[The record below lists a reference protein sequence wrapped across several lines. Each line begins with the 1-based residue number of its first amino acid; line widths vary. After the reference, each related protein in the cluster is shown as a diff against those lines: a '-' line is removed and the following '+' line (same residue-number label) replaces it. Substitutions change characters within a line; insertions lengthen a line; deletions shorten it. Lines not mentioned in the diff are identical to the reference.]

1 MTGTPPAGS
10 PGSTGHCQRPG
21 PHDRRPIDLAT
32 TNPLPFLS
40 DVELRNDRAETTE
53 TDARSQRSRA
63 SRRGGQVL
71 TRAAR
76 PRQSHPRNLHQL
88 NMGQLRSSDMEP
100 PRRHLSLLHRPRPT
114 PRLDHRRPR
123 RRSRPPQRTR
133 RPHQSHRP
141 VITRTAFPPDR
152 RRCPGEVPLAAAV

>member
-76 PRQSHPRNLHQL
+76 PRQSHPRSLHQL

-114 PRLDHRRPR
+114 PRLDHRQPR